1 MKKFPAWNG
10 SYIQVNKLSYSDND
24 LKLDVDDSGKIEFDT
39 DAFDIALRDILDLAV
54 PGGDGEFED
63 SSEESLGGDDEDK
76 CGEMDDYMRQLD
88 NELRMEKN
96 LGLVQNEK
104 LCETPKSPDK
114 IESNLLESLSREA
127 GGSGPTGNIIGGPI
141 RKFMHLQLQSPST
154 VPPDLQS

>member
-1 MKKFPAWNG
+1 M
-10 SYIQVNKLSYSDND
+10 
-24 LKLDVDDSGKIEFDT
+24 KLDVEDSGRIEFDT

-54 PGGDGEFED
+54 PGGDSEFDD

-88 NELRMEKN
+88 NELRMEKT
-96 LGLVQNEK
+96 LGHEK
-104 LCETPKSPDK
+104 LCETPKSQDK
-114 IESNLLESLSREA
+114 IESNLMESLSREA
-127 GGSGPTGNIIGGPI
+127 GGSGPAGNIIGGPI